1 MLVSG
6 FFFIMKK
13 ELTPEVKQKI
23 LKRINNGQ
31 SKKMIL
37 WEFKIEEKELASIAR
52 EYNIYVRDKD
62 EILFANKI
70 ASKKRT

>member
-37 WEFKIEEKELASIAR
+37 WEFKIEEKELTSIAR
-52 EYNIYVRDKD
+52 EFNVYVRDKD

-70 ASKKRT
+70 TSKKRT

>member
-52 EYNIYVRDKD
+52 EYNVYVRDKD